1 MKTGLL
7 FLVILLSGCFSA
19 TENNEALLKKKGIQ
33 NIKVGDVDLTT
44 RLLNNSDTANAN
56 TEKPLVYFN
65 IRINQMSDKKFDK
78 DKILYADFDIQKDFV
93 LATGKDS
100 LAASFCQK
108 IENGRSHSYEYIVA
122 FEIQKEKMNS
132 GLTLVY
138 NDKIFSVGTV
148 AFVYQPSD
156 LKNYEPKS

>member
-1 MKTGLL
+1 MKTVLL
-7 FLVILLSGCFSA
+7 FLVILLSGCFSK
-19 TENNEALLKKKGIQ
+19 TENKEALLKKKGIQ
-33 NIKVGDVDLTT
+33 NIKVGDVELTT
-44 RLLNNSDTANAN
+44 RLLNNTDTTNIHSD
-56 TEKPLVYFN
+56 KPLIYFN
-65 IRINQMSDKKFDK
+65 VRINQMSDKKFDK

-93 LATGKDS
+93 LAIGKDS
-100 LAASFCQK
+100 LTASFCQK

-122 FEIQKEKMNS
+122 FEIQKQKANS

-148 AFVYQPSD
+148 AFVYQPND